1 MASEH
6 GTHIIKRKGHSEPFD
21 EKKIYASAYAACLN
35 AELGEQ
41 KCEHVAEKVMKE
53 VTKEIKF
60 KHNAVDSSEIAELV
74 HKALEK
80 FDKDV
85 AFLYKTHL
93 DLS

>member
-1 MASEH
+1 MDSKH
-6 GTHIIKRKGHSEPFD
+6 GSHIIKRRGHSEPFD

-35 AELGEQ
+35 AELREQ
-41 KCEHVAEKVMKE
+41 KCEQVAEKVMKE
-53 VTKEIKF
+53 VAKAIKARN
-60 KHNAVDSSEIAELV
+60 NAVNSSEIAELTY
-74 HKALEK
+74 KALEK

>member
-1 MASEH
+1 MAKDQES
-6 GTHIIKRKGHSEPFD
+6 HIIKRRGHSEPFD

-41 KCEHVAEKVMKE
+41 KCEEVAEKVMKE
-53 VTKEIKF
+53 ITKEIKSR
-60 KHNAVDSSEIAELV
+60 HNAVDSSELAELT